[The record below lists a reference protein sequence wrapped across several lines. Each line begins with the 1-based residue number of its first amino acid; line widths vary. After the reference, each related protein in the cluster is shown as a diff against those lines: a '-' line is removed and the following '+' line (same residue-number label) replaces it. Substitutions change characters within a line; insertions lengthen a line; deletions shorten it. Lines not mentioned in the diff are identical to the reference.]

1 MEPGADHARLVYD
14 DSYFSGGDAGYPDYL
29 AEGALLR
36 RRGQWYGRLMARYT
50 QAGAVLD
57 MGAAAGFI
65 LQGFQ
70 DTGWTGMGVEPNA
83 EMARYGRERLSL
95 DIECSTCEGFRS
107 SRHFDLVSMIQVVA
121 HLTDIRRAFQ
131 VCAGALKPGGL
142 LLIESWNRRSW
153 TARLLGK
160 NWHEYSPPSVLR
172 WFSPEDL
179 EMLLRQFG
187 FAKIAQGRPP
197 KRILGAHAKT
207 LLDYK
212 LREWPLGATLGRI
225 TKVIPDGAE
234 IPYPAEDLFW
244 ALFRL

>member
-1 MEPGADHARLVYD
+1 MGGDHVGVVYGD
-14 DSYFSGGDAGYPDYL
+14 EYFSGGAAGYPDYL
-29 AEGALLR
+29 AEGELLR
-36 RRGQWYGRLMARYT
+36 RRGQWYGRLLARYT

-65 LQGFQ
+65 LHGLQ
-70 DTGWTGMGVEPNA
+70 DTGWKGMGIEPNA
-83 EMARYGRERLSL
+83 RMARFGRERLRL
-95 DIECSTCEGFRS
+95 EIECSTCEGFRT
-107 SRHFDLVSMIQVVA
+107 SRQFDLISMIQVVA
-121 HLTDIRRAFQ
+121 HVTDIRQAFQ
-131 VCAGALKPGGL
+131 VCVGALKPGGL

-179 EMLLRQFG
+179 EALLQQFG

-212 LREWPLGATLGRI
+212 LREWPMGEKLRVI
-225 TKVIPDGAE
+225 TNFIPDGAE

-244 ALFRL
+244 ALFRR